1 MANPDHIRRWPVYV
15 LLMLLT
21 VVAGCGGR
29 PAPFGKSTHAQG
41 VTLTPPAD
49 GYRYAGAS
57 QPLQQDR
64 KATVA
69 PEETLTTATISPT
82 GASRGVDVAPVV
94 GAGAT
99 GNKELRDA
107 MMRALMRRGVRLST
121 KSAPPHI
128 RIEAQVR
135 LGAVRAGSQ
144 SAAIE
149 WRVRDAGGRLIGTVA
164 QSNNIPAATT
174 TPGWGASAIG
184 AAQAAAPEISRLIAA
199 AR

>member
-1 MANPDHIRRWPVYV
+1 MANPNHIRRWPVYIV
-15 LLMLLT
+15 LALVT
-21 VVAGCGGR
+21 IVAGCGGR
-29 PAPFGKSTHAQG
+29 TAPFAKSTHAQG

-57 QPLQQDR
+57 QPLQQER
-64 KATVA
+64 RATVA
-69 PEETLTTATISPT
+69 SEQPPITAAIAPT
-82 GASRGVDVAPVV
+82 GATRGVDVASVV

-107 MMRALMRRGVRLST
+107 MMRALMQRGVRLST
-121 KSAPPHI
+121 KPTPPHI

-135 LGAVRAGSQ
+135 LGTVQAGSQ

-149 WRVRDAGGRLIGTVA
+149 WRVKDAGGQLIGTVA
-164 QSNNIPAATT
+164 QSNNIPATT
-174 TPGWGASAIG
+174 TTVGWGASALG